1 MADFKHKDNQGSIF
15 KNDKK
20 GNDKAPDYKGTIN
33 VAGKDFSISLWV
45 KESAKGKFFSASIQE
60 PYNPSTSIGTAKRPF
75 ENLET
80 KGINEENSDLPF

>member
-20 GNDKAPDYKGTIN
+20 GNEKAPDYKGTIN

-60 PYNPSTSIGTAKRPF
+60 PYQSIGTAKTERPY
-75 ENLET
+75 EKLET
-80 KGINEENSDLPF
+80 KTDGLPF

>member
-20 GNDKAPDYKGTIN
+20 GNEKAPDYKGTIN

-60 PYNPSTSIGTAKRPF
+60 PYRATGIGTVKVKQEPIGEDA
-75 ENLET
+75 
-80 KGINEENSDLPF
+80 GDLPF